1 MEAWVSTEGLESLGP
16 ERIPEI
22 ESGPEGPSLVLSR
35 RCDRHSAFE
44 CEPRVKV
51 LGMPA
56 PLTVVKFHQAPP
68 KQQFISSAPPLPRTM
83 EDP

>member
-1 MEAWVSTEGLESLGP
+1 MSTESLVSLGP

-22 ESGPEGPSLVLSR
+22 KSGHEGPSLALSR
-35 RCDRHSAFE
+35 RCHRHSAFE
-44 CEPRVKV
+44 FEPRVKV

-56 PLTVVKFHQAPP
+56 PISNEVHQALAPW
-68 KQQFISSAPPLPRTM
+68 QQSGSVQLCYHHPQDY